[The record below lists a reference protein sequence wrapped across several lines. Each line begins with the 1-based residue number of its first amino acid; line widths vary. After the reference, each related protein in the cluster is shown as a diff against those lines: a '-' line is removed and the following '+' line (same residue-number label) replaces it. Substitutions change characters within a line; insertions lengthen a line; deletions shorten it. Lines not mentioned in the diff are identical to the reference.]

1 MHNKW
6 TYTLIL
12 LAALVGKLEAQS
24 ITFQKVD
31 LSLGTGCS
39 PYAIA
44 VGDFNGDHKTDLA
57 VLCRQ
62 EILILLGNGDGTF
75 HPGPTALSQPTGPF
89 NSGSLVAADFNH
101 DGLTDLALLQTTES
115 GQPNLIIV
123 WMASG
128 NGAFQPPTTVMS
140 TMVFG
145 SPGSALAADVN
156 GDSFPDLL
164 YFGGPSPLYSGP
176 TLFVGQG
183 DGTFA
188 DPKALYSGILPGDAT
203 VADFNGDGKLDI
215 AFSGIPIIG
224 VSATELLLGKGD
236 GTFSPSLVANLGTIV
251 VAGDF
256 NGDGKPDLAIGD
268 FASSSVYGLLGNG
281 DGTFEA
287 PVGTPGFLGNM
298 VAADLNGDGKSDLA
312 LLSGTA
318 PLVVLL
324 ISKGDGSFQVANN
337 PIALD
342 DIASFIVTADIN
354 GDGKP
359 DLAVV
364 AGSGVSI
371 LLNTTPFNS
380 VTAVDNGAS
389 FAQGQPVAPGSL
401 VSVFGT
407 GFLSDS
413 SMFYA
418 GSIPLPTSLGGGV
431 SVTFNGIPA
440 PLLFVSAT
448 QINAQVPWDVV
459 PGAAAGTATAI
470 VTANGTAFPAFQFQV
485 GLIQPAI
492 FSLPS
497 GQAVAIN
504 ADGSLAGS
512 AGSIP
517 GAAPHPATVGDPL
530 VILGTGL
537 GAVTPS
543 DGNGVG
549 SLDALRK
556 ATTRPTVLIG
566 GVPAEVSFAGLS
578 PQFVGVNQINVVVP
592 KIATPGVLPIQI
604 NSGGVLTSDKIT
616 IAVQNP

>member
-1 MHNKW
+1 M
-6 TYTLIL
+6 
-12 LAALVGKLEAQS
+12 GKLDAQS
-24 ITFQKVD
+24 ITFQKTD
-31 LSLGTGCS
+31 LSLGTSCA

-44 VGDFNGDHKTDLA
+44 VGDFDGDHKTDLA
-57 VLCRQ
+57 VLCQ
-62 EILILLGNGDGTF
+62 QQILILLGNGDGTF
-75 HPGPTALSQPTGPF
+75 HPGPAALSQPTGPF
-89 NSGSLVAADFNH
+89 NIGSLVAADFNH
-101 DGLTDLALLQTTES
+101 DGLTDLALLQTTGF
-115 GQPNLIIV
+115 GQPNLMLV

-128 NGAFQPPTTVMS
+128 NGAFRPPMTFMS
-140 TMVFG
+140 TVVFG
-145 SPGSALAADVN
+145 NPGSAQAADVN
-156 GDSFPDLL
+156 GDGFPDLI
-164 YFGGPSPLYSGP
+164 YISSQP
-176 TLFVGQG
+176 TLFLGRG
-183 DGTFA
+183 DGTFS
-188 DPKALYSGILPGDAT
+188 DPMVLYTGILSAAAT
-203 VADFNGDGKLDI
+203 VADFNVDGKVDI
-215 AFSGIPIIG
+215 AFSGIPLTG
-224 VSATELLLGKGD
+224 VSATELLLGNGD
-236 GTFSPSLVANLGTIV
+236 GTFSSSLVASLGTIV

-268 FASSSVYGLLGNG
+268 FASSSVYGLLGKG

-287 PVGTPGFLGNM
+287 PVMTPGFLGSM

-312 LLSGTA
+312 LASGTA
-318 PLVVLL
+318 SLVVLL
-324 ISKGDGSFQVANN
+324 VSKGDGSFQVANN

-342 DIASFIVTADIN
+342 DIPSFLVTADIN

-371 LLNTTPFNS
+371 LLNTTSFNA

-407 GFLSDS
+407 GFLEDNSV
-413 SMFYA
+413 FYA
-418 GSIPLPTSLGGGV
+418 SSIPLPTSLGGGV

-459 PGAAAGTATAI
+459 PGAGGGTVTAI
-470 VTANGTAFPAFQFQV
+470 VTANGKAFPAFQFQV

-504 ADGSLAGS
+504 ADGSLAGP

-517 GAAPHPATVGDPL
+517 GAAPHPAKVGDPL

-537 GAVTPS
+537 GAVTPPDES
-543 DGNGVG
+543 GVG
-549 SLDALRK
+549 SLDTLRK
-556 ATTRPTVLIG
+556 ATTQPKVLIG
-566 GVPAEVSFAGLS
+566 GVQAEVSFAGLS

-604 NSGGVLTSDKIT
+604 NSGGVLTSDKVT

>member
-1 MHNKW
+1 
-6 TYTLIL
+6 
-12 LAALVGKLEAQS
+12 
-24 ITFQKVD
+24 
-31 LSLGTGCS
+31 
-39 PYAIA
+39 
-44 VGDFNGDHKTDLA
+44 
-57 VLCRQ
+57 
-62 EILILLGNGDGTF
+62 
-75 HPGPTALSQPTGPF
+75 
-89 NSGSLVAADFNH
+89 
-101 DGLTDLALLQTTES
+101 
-115 GQPNLIIV
+115 
-123 WMASG
+123 
-128 NGAFQPPTTVMS
+128 
-140 TMVFG
+140 
-145 SPGSALAADVN
+145 
-156 GDSFPDLL
+156 
-164 YFGGPSPLYSGP
+164 
-176 TLFVGQG
+176 
-183 DGTFA
+183 
-188 DPKALYSGILPGDAT
+188 
-203 VADFNGDGKLDI
+203 
-215 AFSGIPIIG
+215 
-224 VSATELLLGKGD
+224 
-236 GTFSPSLVANLGTIV
+236 
-251 VAGDF
+251 
-256 NGDGKPDLAIGD
+256 
-268 FASSSVYGLLGNG
+268 
-281 DGTFEA
+281 
-287 PVGTPGFLGNM
+287 
-298 VAADLNGDGKSDLA
+298 
-312 LLSGTA
+312 
-318 PLVVLL
+318 VLL
-324 ISKGDGSFQVANN
+324 VSKGDGSFQPAN

-342 DIASFIVTADIN
+342 DIASFLVTADIN

-371 LLNTTPFNS
+371 LLNTTSFNS

-389 FAQGQPVAPGSL
+389 FAQGQRVAPGSL

-407 GFLSDS
+407 GFLADN

-459 PGAAAGTATAI
+459 PGAAGGTVTAI
-470 VTANGTAFPAFQFQV
+470 VTANGKAFPAFQFQV

-504 ADGSLAGS
+504 ADGSLAGP

-517 GAAPHPATVGDPL
+517 GAAPHPAKVGDPL

-537 GAVTPS
+537 GAVTPP

-556 ATTRPTVLIG
+556 ATTQPTVLIG

-604 NSGGVLTSDKIT
+604 DSGGSITSDKVT

>member
-1 MHNKW
+1 M
-6 TYTLIL
+6 IL

-44 VGDFNGDHKTDLA
+44 VGDFDGDHKADLA
-57 VLCRQ
+57 VLCQQ

-75 HPGPTALSQPTGPF
+75 HPGPAALSQPTGPF

-101 DGLTDLALLQTTES
+101 DGRTDLALLQTTAY
-115 GQPNLIIV
+115 GQPNLIVV

-128 NGAFQPPTTVMS
+128 NGAFQPPMTFSSKV
-140 TMVFG
+140 VFG
-145 SPGSALAADVN
+145 NPASALAADVN
-156 GDSFPDLL
+156 GDGFPDLI
-164 YFGGPSPLYSGP
+164 YFSGLP
-176 TLFVGQG
+176 TLFLGRG
-183 DGTFA
+183 DGTFS
-188 DPKALYSGILPGDAT
+188 DRMFLYTGIISTNAT
-203 VADFNGDGKLDI
+203 VADFNGDGKVDI
-215 AFSGIPIIG
+215 AFSGGNP
-224 VSATELLLGKGD
+224 TELLLGKGD
-236 GTFSPSLVANLGTIV
+236 GTFSPSLVANLGPLV

-256 NGDGKPDLAIGD
+256 NGDGKMDLAIGD
-268 FASSSVYGLLGNG
+268 YASSSVYGLLGKG

-287 PVGTPGFLGNM
+287 PVVTPGFIGGM

-312 LLSGTA
+312 LASGSA
-318 PLVVLL
+318 PLVALL
-324 ISKGDGSFQVANN
+324 ISKGDGSFQPTNN

-342 DIASFIVTADIN
+342 DTASFLVTADFN

-371 LLNTTPFNS
+371 LLNTTSFNF

-407 GFLSDS
+407 GFLSDNS
-413 SMFYA
+413 VFYA

-459 PGAAAGTATAI
+459 PGATAGTVTAI
-470 VTANGTAFPAFQFQV
+470 VTANGTAFPAFQFKV

-504 ADGSLAGS
+504 ADGSLAGP

-517 GAAPHPATVGDPL
+517 GAAPHPAKVGDPL

-556 ATTRPTVLIG
+556 ATTQPTVLIG

-604 NSGGVLTSDKIT
+604 NSGGVLTSDKVT

>member
-12 LAALVGKLEAQS
+12 LAALVGKLEGQS

-44 VGDFNGDHKTDLA
+44 VGDFDGDHKADLA
-57 VLCRQ
+57 VLCQ
-62 EILILLGNGDGTF
+62 QQILILLGNGDGIF

-407 GFLSDS
+407 GFLSDN